1 MALASVRTLAAA
13 ACVLVTLFTAST
25 AYAQESSKS
34 EESSRETKEEIK
46 SILSDIE
53 SRQPPV
59 APPVAPPVTQPSEVP
74 TVPERKRI
82 AWQPFLCLGVA
93 LVLVGLGLVLFR
105 VLAVKARERRI
116 EDMAEAIRRSRL

>member
-1 MALASVRTLAAA
+1 MAFASVRTLASA
-13 ACVLVTLFTAST
+13 ACVLVTLITAST
-25 AYAQESSKS
+25 AFAQESKS

-53 SRQPPV
+53 SRQPPPV
-59 APPVAPPVTQPSEVP
+59 DPPVIPPSQVRPVSEG
-74 TVPERKRI
+74 KRI

-93 LVLVGLGLVLFR
+93 LVLVGLGLVFFR
-105 VLAVKARERRI
+105 VWAAKARERRI

>member
-1 MALASVRTLAAA
+1 MALTGVRTLALA

-25 AYAQESSKS
+25 AFAQESKS

-59 APPVAPPVTQPSEVP
+59 APPVIQPSEVRP
-74 TVPERKRI
+74 VSEGKRM

-93 LVLVGLGLVLFR
+93 LVLVGLGLVFFR
-105 VLAVKARERRI
+105 VWAVKARERRI

>member
-1 MALASVRTLAAA
+1 VRTLASA

-25 AYAQESSKS
+25 ACAQERSKS

-74 TVPERKRI
+74 TVPERKRV
-82 AWQPFLCLGVA
+82 AWQPLLCLGVA
-93 LVLVGLGLVLFR
+93 LVLVGLGLVVFR

>member
-1 MALASVRTLAAA
+1 MALTGVRTLALAA
-13 ACVLVTLFTAST
+13 WVLVTLFTAST
-25 AYAQESSKS
+25 AFAQESTKS

-53 SRQPPV
+53 SRQAPA
-59 APPVAPPVTQPSEVP
+59 APPVIQPSEVR
-74 TVPERKRI
+74 TVSEGKRM

-93 LVLVGLGLVLFR
+93 LVLVGLGLVFFR
-105 VLAVKARERRI
+105 VWAVKARERRI

>member
-1 MALASVRTLAAA
+1 MAFASVRTLASA

-25 AYAQESSKS
+25 AFAQESKS

-53 SRQPPV
+53 SRQAPA
-59 APPVAPPVTQPSEVP
+59 APPVIQPSEVR
-74 TVPERKRI
+74 TVSEGKRM

-93 LVLVGLGLVLFR
+93 LVLVGLGLVFFR
-105 VLAVKARERRI
+105 VWAVKARERRI

>member
-1 MALASVRTLAAA
+1 MALASVRTLASA
-13 ACVLVTLFTAST
+13 ACVLVTLLTAST
-25 AYAQESSKS
+25 AFAQESSKS

-59 APPVAPPVTQPSEVP
+59 APPVIQPSEVQ
-74 TVPERKRI
+74 TVPKGKRM
-82 AWQPFLCLGVA
+82 AWQTFLCLGVA
-93 LVLVGLGLVLFR
+93 LVLVGLGLVFFR

>member
-1 MALASVRTLAAA
+1 MALASVRTLASA

-25 AYAQESSKS
+25 AFAQESSKS

-53 SRQPPV
+53 SRQPPPV
-59 APPVAPPVTQPSEVP
+59 DPPVIPPSEVRP
-74 TVPERKRI
+74 VSGGKRI

-93 LVLVGLGLVLFR
+93 LVLVGLGLVFFR
-105 VLAVKARERRI
+105 VWAAKARERRI